1 MFFQKILNNNR
12 VKFTVAGFIFM
23 CFFSQVL
30 ANNNVQPRQQV
41 QELYQ
46 QGNFTQTIEISNK
59 FLKKP
64 ELDNEQHI
72 QLLTYQAAAY
82 QGLGDYQTA
91 LTKLQQA
98 LSLAQQQGTLNQ
110 QILVQS
116 YLGDI
121 LLAMQQPDAAKAQLE
136 KLLEPARTLNEPLV
150 LANLLNN
157 IGNVLSIDEDYNGAL
172 RAYQEAAE
180 IAQRLNYIPLQI
192 QLLSNQT
199 QAYLSLA
206 DPSASIIP
214 FRQAL
219 ALVEQLPDNYDKGFQ
234 LLGLAQL
241 ASRLLQN
248 QADFVKQN
256 PQYEIKLK
264 NYQLLT
270 QVLQLAN
277 QYQDKRLSS
286 YAKGYLGQLYERE
299 QRYDEALQL
308 TNAAIFL
315 AQEIPDLLYLWEWQ
329 RARLFQAQRQLDAA
343 LVAYQQALAHLQPIR
358 MELSIGQRNAKEVFY
373 ERIRPV
379 YYGLADVLLQQ
390 SALATTTQQKNAL
403 LTQARD
409 AIELLKAAELQD
421 YFRDECVSSVQ
432 QTQSAQLDQ
441 IVKQQHTAVF
451 YPILL
456 TNRTELLLSLPE
468 GIRQIV
474 VPVDYQQLAKTVL
487 AFRNN
492 VQRSVDGSFVK
503 QAKQLY
509 NWLIVPLQPELLA
522 YHIDT
527 LVIVP
532 DGPLRTIPFAALYN
546 QQEKKFLFQEVALV
560 VTPGLKLTE
569 PHHLPKKNILVL
581 LNGLAEEVQGFPPLP
596 SVLKEVHNI
605 NELFPN
611 ATVLI
616 DKNFSLNNINQ
627 ALQTTPYQII
637 HISSHGQFDR
647 DPKRSFLL
655 TYDDKLTMDR
665 LENLLKL
672 SELRKEKVELLTL
685 SACQTAVGDER
696 AALGLAGVAIKAGA
710 RSALASLWFVDDEA
724 TSQLVFDF
732 YQQLQQQNLSKAQ
745 ALQQAQAKL
754 AQQKKFRHPAYWA
767 PFLLIGNWL

>member
-12 VKFTVAGFIFM
+12 VKFTVAGFTFM
-23 CFFSQVL
+23 CFFNQVS
-30 ANNNVQPRQQV
+30 ANNNVQPWQQV

-59 FLKKP
+59 FLKET
-64 ELDNEQHI
+64 ELDNEQPI

-157 IGNVLSIDEDYNGAL
+157 LGNVLSIDEDYNGAL

-192 QLLSNQT
+192 QVLSNQT
-199 QAYLSLA
+199 QAHLSLA
-206 DPSASIIP
+206 DPSASIVP

-219 ALVEQLPDNYDKGFQ
+219 SLVEQLPDNYDKGFQ

-308 TNAAIFL
+308 TNAAIFF

-329 RARLFQAQRQLDAA
+329 RARLFQMQQHLAAA
-343 LVAYQQALAHLQPIR
+343 LAAYQQALAHL
-358 MELSIGQRNAKEVFY
+358 
-373 ERIRPV
+373 
-379 YYGLADVLLQQ
+379 
-390 SALATTTQQKNAL
+390 
-403 LTQARD
+403 
-409 AIELLKAAELQD
+409 
-421 YFRDECVSSVQ
+421 
-432 QTQSAQLDQ
+432 
-441 IVKQQHTAVF
+441 
-451 YPILL
+451 
-456 TNRTELLLSLPE
+456 
-468 GIRQIV
+468 
-474 VPVDYQQLAKTVL
+474 
-487 AFRNN
+487 
-492 VQRSVDGSFVK
+492 
-503 QAKQLY
+503 
-509 NWLIVPLQPELLA
+509 
-522 YHIDT
+522 
-527 LVIVP
+527 
-532 DGPLRTIPFAALYN
+532 
-546 QQEKKFLFQEVALV
+546 
-560 VTPGLKLTE
+560 
-569 PHHLPKKNILVL
+569 
-581 LNGLAEEVQGFPPLP
+581 
-596 SVLKEVHNI
+596 
-605 NELFPN
+605 
-611 ATVLI
+611 
-616 DKNFSLNNINQ
+616 
-627 ALQTTPYQII
+627 
-637 HISSHGQFDR
+637 
-647 DPKRSFLL
+647 
-655 TYDDKLTMDR
+655 
-665 LENLLKL
+665 
-672 SELRKEKVELLTL
+672 
-685 SACQTAVGDER
+685 
-696 AALGLAGVAIKAGA
+696 
-710 RSALASLWFVDDEA
+710 
-724 TSQLVFDF
+724 
-732 YQQLQQQNLSKAQ
+732 
-745 ALQQAQAKL
+745 
-754 AQQKKFRHPAYWA
+754 
-767 PFLLIGNWL
+767 